1 MKQISG
7 IWFECKVRYKQTQE
21 DGTGKAVTETYVY
34 KAADFGEAY
43 DKSVKDMSTYIS
55 GEFGITAMKIAQ
67 YGDVFIQDEIT
78 EEKYYRVKVNFI
90 VLDEK
95 TYKEKKVAQYYLVNA
110 DSVEKARKYADTALS
125 DTMMD
130 YVIEAVQEAKIC
142 DISLDWL
149 VICFSTTLNHKF
161 SANVGN
167 YLIVRTFHK

>member
-21 DGTGKAVTETYVY
+21 DGMNMMVTEAYVY
-34 KAADFGEAY
+34 KAEDFGEAY
-43 DKSVKDMSTYIS
+43 DKAIKNMSTFIS
-55 GEFGITAMKIAQ
+55 GDFGITAMKIAQ

-110 DSVEKARKYADTALS
+110 DSVEKARKYADTILS
-125 DTMMD
+125 DSMVD
-130 YVIEAVQEAKIC
+130 FVIEAVQEAKIC
-142 DISLDWL
+142 DICLD
-149 VICFSTTLNHKF
+149 
-161 SANVGN
+161 
-167 YLIVRTFHK
+167 